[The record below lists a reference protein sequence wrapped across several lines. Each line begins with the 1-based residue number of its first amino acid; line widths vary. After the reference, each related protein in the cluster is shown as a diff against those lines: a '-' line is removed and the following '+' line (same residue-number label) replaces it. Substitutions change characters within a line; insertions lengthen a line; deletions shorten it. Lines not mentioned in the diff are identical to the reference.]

1 MQKLNSEENSI
12 IEFCNK
18 FFQSNHFD
26 TLLINNDVKILFFQ
40 LDENFELDKEK
51 FNAEFL
57 NLIFNKLYIDYF
69 DFSILIDEHNL
80 LYLIIDIE
88 LF

>member
-1 MQKLNSEENSI
+1 
-12 IEFCNK
+12 
-18 FFQSNHFD
+18 
-26 TLLINNDVKILFFQ
+26 VKILFFQ

>member
-1 MQKLNSEENSI
+1 M
-12 IEFCNK
+12 
-18 FFQSNHFD
+18 
-26 TLLINNDVKILFFQ
+26 KILFFQ